1 MFILYLKQ
9 NFFQEKI
16 VEFESVI
23 DVNVENNLIA
33 PTAGTIIFEHP

>member
-33 PTAGTIIFEHP
+33 PNAGRIIVAPT